1 MTETLS
7 QRLLRH
13 EGIRL
18 RVYKD
23 SLGKITIG
31 VGRCLET
38 EGISE
43 DEAMI
48 MLQNDIDDV
57 KEAVAQVFP
66 WMLGLDDAR
75 KDVLYEMAFQLG
87 IGGLQG
93 FPKMI
98 VAIRDHDYKT
108 ASKEMLNSAWHI
120 QTPGRCEELAKIM
133 LNGET

>member
-1 MTETLS
+1 MSETLE

-18 RVYKD
+18 RAYKD

-43 DEAMI
+43 EEAMY
-48 MLQNDIDDV
+48 LLKNDVESV

-66 WMLGLDDAR
+66 WTLGLDDAR
-75 KDVLYEMAFQLG
+75 KDVLYEMCFQLG
-87 IGGLQG
+87 VHGVAQ
-93 FPKMI
+93 FKHMI
-98 VAIRDHDYKT
+98 AAIRDHDWET
-108 ASKEMLNSAWHI
+108 AADEMIHSAWHE
-120 QTPGRCEELAKIM
+120 QTPARCEELANIM
-133 LNGET
+133 LNGE